1 MPDNNETSQLRLGV
15 FTTASIVAVADGLG
29 LFAANGISVIVEEV
43 KGSGAQMQGLR
54 DGHFQ
59 VVHTSP
65 DNIIKS
71 RLGGDDVFVFF
82 VLDSGLPQLLVGRN
96 GVADWDAV
104 SGGRIGV
111 DDPESGF
118 AFVVYELLR
127 ANDVDLGSCKITSVG
142 SSRQRLDALAAG
154 EIDAG
159 LLSAA
164 MSGRINELS
173 LNVLASAAET
183 VPWYPGIAA
192 ATSRSVADAHPEL
205 LRAYASAL
213 QEAMRWVENPAN
225 ADEARALVAARMA
238 LTVEEA
244 QRILER
250 EAGART
256 SSLPN
261 AAEAAEALLKV
272 ADLRAQH
279 TGQRTEGSFDDRWMR
294 MLGTES

>member
-1 MPDNNETSQLRLGV
+1 MPDNIETQQLRLGV
-15 FTTASIVAVADGLG
+15 FTTASIVAIADGLG
-29 LFAANGISVIVEEV
+29 LFAANGISVAVEEV

-71 RLGGDDVFVFF
+71 RLSGDDVFVFF

-104 SGGRIGV
+104 AGGRIGV

-127 ANDVDLGSCKITSVG
+127 ANGVDLGSCEITSVG

-164 MSGRINELS
+164 MSGRIHELG
-173 LNVLASAAET
+173 LNALASAAET

-192 ATSRSVADAHPEL
+192 ATSRSVADAHPEML
-205 LRAYASAL
+205 SSYASAL
-213 QEAMRWVENPAN
+213 QQAMRWAENPIN
-225 ADEARALVAARMA
+225 ADEARSLVAAGMA
-238 LTVEEA
+238 LSAEDA
-244 QRILER
+244 QRILKR

-256 SSLPN
+256 SSLPD
-261 AAEAAEALLKV
+261 AAEAADALAKV
-272 ADLRAQH
+272 ADLREQH
-279 TGQRTEGSFDDRWMR
+279 TGRRVEGAFDDRWMR
-294 MLGTES
+294 LLGTES